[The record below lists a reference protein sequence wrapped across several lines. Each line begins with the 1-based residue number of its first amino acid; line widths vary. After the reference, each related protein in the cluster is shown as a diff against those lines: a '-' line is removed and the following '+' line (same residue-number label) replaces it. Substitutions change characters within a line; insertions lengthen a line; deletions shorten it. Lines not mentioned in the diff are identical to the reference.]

1 MLKIKDIEAIK
12 YKLNKNENELLK
24 YFLDNSDKI
33 KNMTIQDVAKNAY
46 TSTASIV
53 RFCKKLGYSG
63 FSEFKVA
70 IMYYFEDKINVN
82 NNYVRLNNF
91 KNTIF
96 NDIDQSKA
104 LINDEKIN
112 CVLDLI
118 YNSSRIDFYGEG
130 SSRMICMEM
139 SRKFHIIGKPSNYY
153 DDTSMMYISAA
164 SLKSNDIVFA
174 ISMSGETNQIL
185 KAVNIARMRKCKIV
199 SLTNIGVNTLSKLS
213 DINLYVCAS
222 NFTIDDISFISRI
235 PALTLM
241 EYIYFAYLNKYKTK

>member
-82 NNYVRLNNF
+82 NNYVRLNNLGF
-91 KNTIF
+91 
-96 NDIDQSKA
+96 
-104 LINDEKIN
+104 
-112 CVLDLI
+112 
-118 YNSSRIDFYGEG
+118 
-130 SSRMICMEM
+130 
-139 SRKFHIIGKPSNYY
+139 GK
-153 DDTSMMYISAA
+153 
-164 SLKSNDIVFA
+164 
-174 ISMSGETNQIL
+174 
-185 KAVNIARMRKCKIV
+185 
-199 SLTNIGVNTLSKLS
+199 
-213 DINLYVCAS
+213 
-222 NFTIDDISFISRI
+222 
-235 PALTLM
+235 
-241 EYIYFAYLNKYKTK
+241 